1 MSEYKT
7 IFGKAIKSLSSDPTD
22 AGAEGQIWYN
32 TTTGS
37 FRTVLSVGAWA
48 SSTAVNTERSFGA
61 SSGGPITSS
70 LFFGGYYPGDAPPN
84 TGSTR
89 TEQWNGSSWTEVNDS
104 NTRRYNNTG
113 IIDDANAALMTGGF
127 VGPPGNTNANELWDG
142 TNWTTV
148 NNYPQNIATGGA
160 GGTTSSGI
168 YVSGGLGGG
177 TYSTDTNEWDGT
189 NWTAG
194 GAYPTG
200 TQSLAVS
207 AASSSDAVAF
217 GGRDAPPT
225 NALNITNSYNG
236 TSWSSENTLN
246 TGRKS
251 IYGSGNSSTSAW
263 VAGGTTD
270 PATKLQSTE
279 TWDGTS
285 WTTKPSMA
293 TNSYLGGSAGTSST
307 NGLAISGLNTSGSAV
322 ANVEEFT
329 SAPVTKT
336 FTTS

>member
-1 MSEYKT
+1 MTTFKE
-7 IFGKAIKSLSSDPTD
+7 IRGNLIKSTSTDP
-22 AGAEGQIWYN
+22 ANPQEGQFWYN
-32 TTTGS
+32 STS
-37 FRTVLSVGAWA
+37 QVLKGEEFLEAWA

-61 SSGGPITSS
+61 SSGGPVTSS
-70 LFFGGYYPGDAPPN
+70 LFFGGYYPGDASPN